1 MRFYKFTSVENGV
14 REQRVDLDAIEAY
27 LIYDEVMDPT
37 FDGEDPT
44 KYTVIVLS
52 NNNKYL
58 VKETPDEIDQILE
71 DYSYNQK
78 LGIENRDDF

>member
-27 LIYDEVMDPT
+27 LIYDEAMDPT

-44 KYTVIVLS
+44 EYTVIVLG

-58 VKETPDEIDQILE
+58 VKETPDEIDKVLE